1 MYTIKH
7 RFRVAFI
14 VGLAGGIL
22 LAFLYVNPYSGTIT
36 LSEFVLQLSGSRGRF
51 PLGLSFSELISFA
64 MRMIPGYVFEM
75 FIGIE
80 LYRHFCTASI
90 YVFSRKPNRIQWYMK
105 EILGVALATIFY
117 QVVFMCSVLLVTV
130 LRYRLEMNDAG
141 FILLFY
147 HFILYTMW
155 MFSVSL
161 VSNLV
166 AIFFGSDTS
175 FLIICGGQAAFIAM
189 LGTAKFFENSVGIV
203 NVWLNM
209 NPIAHL
215 VLGWHTG
222 NTESLSNVLTPPYD
236 GMFFSTSI
244 VLMTIICVLTI
255 VFGSF
260 IISKHDFIIADSEI
274 GGV

>member
-7 RFRVAFI
+7 RFRVALI

-51 PLGLSFSELISFA
+51 PMGLSFSELISFA

-175 FLIICGGQAAFIAM
+175 FLIICGGQAALIAM
-189 LGTAKFFENSVGIV
+189 LGMIKFFENSVGIV

-222 NTESLSNVLTPPYD
+222 NTQSLSNVLTPPYD

-244 VLMTIICVLTI
+244 VLMTIICVLTMM
-255 VFGSF
+255 FGSF